1 MRRSFTSISGWIYLA
16 FELGFLSFSPHPLE
30 AQKMGFFHLLESKP
44 EEVHLIVIN
53 SICYRMTG
61 KFEPHFILS
70 LLPIRLSERGKK
82 DKNKTMESLF
92 KLLGLY
98 REKLCVVPTNHS
110 SHVNDSWR
118 FVWLFTRKYRLESG
132 SFNLDHD
139 HYCKITLEP
148 SSCAQTCLPFLSGW
162 RTPEEL
168 AHREPSRVGTLLM
181 WSIPRGS

>member
-1 MRRSFTSISGWIYLA
+1 
-16 FELGFLSFSPHPLE
+16 
-30 AQKMGFFHLLESKP
+30 MGFFNLLESKP

-53 SICYRMTG
+53 SVCYRMTG

-110 SHVNDSWR
+110 SHVN
-118 FVWLFTRKYRLESG
+118 ES
-132 SFNLDHD
+132 
-139 HYCKITLEP
+139 
-148 SSCAQTCLPFLSGW
+148 
-162 RTPEEL
+162 
-168 AHREPSRVGTLLM
+168 
-181 WSIPRGS
+181 